1 MLQNKNTLPTDLT
14 SLDAEIVAEEKA
26 RAEAKERSQSRESQ
40 PVIPIN
46 VQIFESVYSQLLAL
60 DTIRDQMAVYSNLK
74 LSSYEIKEN
83 RFILKVSSGTIQK
96 LIEPSRDEIVQFLRE
111 KTKNP
116 TIIMEFQID
125 EEAISEEVRAT
136 ILTHDDKKRLMEEKN
151 PALILLQQKFNTF
164 LG

>member
-1 MLQNKNTLPTDLT
+1 LLQNKNTLPTDLT

-26 RAEAKERSQSRESQ
+26 RAEAKKHSQSRKCQ
-40 PVIPIN
+40 PIIPIN
-46 VQIFESVYSQLLAL
+46 IEIFKSVYSQLLTL
-60 DTIRDQMAVYSNLK
+60 DTIRDQMAVFSNLK

-111 KTKNP
+111 KTNNP

-136 ILTHDDKKRLMEEKN
+136 ILTHDDKIRLMEEKN
-151 PALILLQQKFNTF
+151 PALLLLQQKFNTF

>member
-1 MLQNKNTLPTDLT
+1 
-14 SLDAEIVAEEKA
+14 VAEEQA
-26 RAEAKERSQSRESQ
+26 LAQAKEQTQSRESQ
-40 PVIPIN
+40 PIIPIN
-46 VQIFESVYSQLLAL
+46 IQVFESVYSQLLAL
-60 DTIRDQMAVYSNLK
+60 DAIRDQMAVYSNLK

-83 RFILKVSSGTIQK
+83 RFILKVGSGTIQK
-96 LIEPSRDEIVQFLRE
+96 LIEPSRDEIVKFLRE

-125 EEAISEEVRAT
+125 EDAIREEVRAT

-151 PALILLQQKFNTF
+151 PALLLLQEKFNTF

>member
-1 MLQNKNTLPTDLT
+1 M
-14 SLDAEIVAEEKA
+14 AEETA
-26 RAEAKERSQSRESQ
+26 LAEAQKQAQSRETQ

-46 VQIFESVYSQLLAL
+46 VQVFESVYPQLLAL
-60 DTIRDQMAVYSNLK
+60 DSIRDQMAVYSNLK

-96 LIEPSRDEIVQFLRE
+96 LIEPTRDVIVKFLRE
-111 KTKNP
+111 KTKNQ
-116 TIIMEFQID
+116 TIVMEFQID